1 MIVAQIVIVAAVVI
15 NLGYILKVKS
25 KGPTHLLGEYWD
37 KKKLI
42 VRFYLEQ
49 LDMPLGKRERMM
61 I

>member
-25 KGPTHLLGEYWD
+25 KGPTHLLGEYWE
-37 KKKLI
+37 KKLI